1 MIRKHSDDPDVEAA
15 AEAAQ
20 RIVQYELKHLPHPT
34 KFDYGGHQLKLDEYG
49 ICTRCSG
56 QIAEAQ
62 AAQQH
67 LQAAANRVTD
77 STVREHVELAARLFF
92 LEAEAAKIRA
102 EFHNGH
108 GTEPILNEILGF
120 LYQRTVHDSYDH
132 SHNGGKK

>member
-1 MIRKHSDDPDVEAA
+1 MIRKKSLDPDVGEAA
-15 AEAAQ
+15 AGAL
-20 RIVQYELKHLPHPT
+20 RIVKYELSHLPHPT
-34 KFDYGGHQLKLDEYG
+34 KFDYGGHVLKLDEYG

-67 LQAAANRVTD
+67 LLAASKRVTD
-77 STVREHVELAARLFF
+77 PNVRAHVELAAQLFF

-120 LYQRTVHDSYDH
+120 MYDRNVHDSYDH
-132 SHNGGKK
+132 SHNGE